1 MKNLFKTLLC
11 ALLVCTLLCG
21 CSLFDSK
28 ETTEAETTA
37 AVTEILETDAPVMEQ
52 WGPSFEAE
60 GTQQQIAYAFI
71 SSVFTETWN
80 EPFSCE
86 VRTKVTKWGIDDNSE
101 DNLIKVYLSF
111 AVFTKDPTEADTAIL
126 NEGNVQ
132 IGKDEYEGAVIL
144 TRYCYLQK
152 QAGSSWQCVG
162 FGLSW

>member
-1 MKNLFKTLLC
+1 MKNLCKSLLC
-11 ALLVCTLLCG
+11 ILIACTLLCG
-21 CSLFDSK
+21 CSLLGK
-28 ETTEAETTA
+28 EDVATEDTTLA
-37 AVTEILETDAPVMEQ
+37 ATEVLETDAPVMEA

-71 SSVFTETWN
+71 SSVFAETWN
-80 EPFSCE
+80 EPFSCD
-86 VRTKVTKWGIDDNSE
+86 VRTVVTKWGIDENSE

-126 NEGNVQ
+126 SEGNYQ
-132 IGKDEYEGAVIL
+132 AGKDDYEGAVIL

-152 QAGSSWQCVG
+152 QTGNQWQCVG